1 MLNNQI
7 FSEIMSLVST
17 KDDFNI
23 IDGEINI
30 LSESLFKLG
39 QNSFESALKNSVSKE
54 TSEIVSK
61 LVLENDK
68 KEVISSLKEI
78 LKKAEFVELVVAVEL
93 SSKFTTK
100 IASLVKKSISQNAVL
115 DIKVDKNVIA
125 GAIFSFRGKY
135 LDLSINKKLEEILK
149 NYV

>member
-1 MLNNQI
+1 
-7 FSEIMSLVST
+7 MSLVST